1 MATLCE
7 EMTHW
12 EKTLIL
18 GKTKDKRS
26 RQQRMRWLDSITDS
40 MNMNLSKLQ
49 KTVKM
54 REAHAVPHRVTKS
67 WSQLNN

>member
-1 MATLCE
+1 
-7 EMTHW
+7 MTHW

-49 KTVKM
+49 EIVEERRARWATA
-54 REAHAVPHRVTKS
+54 RGIANS
-67 WSQLNN
+67 D